1 MRIRFSISENDYI
14 HFLKIIEKTGTAD
27 SLRQTKVD
35 LYLSNGDK
43 YPIPATFNL
52 IERQI
57 NAATGSL
64 TLEALVANNQ
74 GMLRPGQYLK
84 VKFPS
89 EMLQGAIMVPQRAVL
104 QLQNMYQICLLND
117 SNKVE
122 IKTIKTGPRI
132 GENWVI
138 TEGVKAGDRVVLLGT
153 KVIKPNTLVK
163 PIMVV
168 SDTTR
173 LAK

>member
-1 MRIRFSISENDYI
+1 
-14 HFLKIIEKTGTAD
+14 
-27 SLRQTKVD
+27 
-35 LYLSNGDK
+35 
-43 YPIPATFNL
+43 
-52 IERQI
+52 
-57 NAATGSL
+57 
-64 TLEALVANNQ
+64 
-74 GMLRPGQYLK
+74 MLRPGQYLK